1 MANQDRETWPMRDRL
16 EWGERNS
23 YRIQVQ
29 GQLDEDWS
37 EWFDGL
43 AITVEGSVSTLT
55 AADLDQAA
63 LRGILCR
70 IWDLNLVLISVIPLD
85 IDPGVG
91 AEAERPDGRE
101 V

>member
-1 MANQDRETWPMRDRL
+1 MRDRF

-23 YRIQVQ
+23 YRIQIE

-43 AITVEGSVSTLT
+43 AITVEDSVSTLT
-55 AADLDQAA
+55 AAGLDQAA

-70 IWDLNLVLISVIPLD
+70 LWDLNLVLISVIPQD
-85 IDPGVG
+85 IGPQVG
-91 AEAERPDGRE
+91 SEAESPDGRE

>member
-1 MANQDRETWPMRDRL
+1 MRDRL

-23 YRIQVQ
+23 YRIQIE

-37 EWFDGL
+37 AWFDGL
-43 AITVEGSVSTLT
+43 AIAVEGNVSTLT

-70 IWDLNLVLISVIPLD
+70 LWDLNLVLISVIHLD
-85 IDPGVG
+85 VG
-91 AEAERPDGRE
+91 PSFGTEAERPDRRE

>member
-1 MANQDRETWPMRDRL
+1 MRDRL
-16 EWGERNS
+16 QWGERNS
-23 YRIQVQ
+23 YRIQIE

-70 IWDLNLVLISVIPLD
+70 LWDLNLVLISVIPLD
-85 IDPGVG
+85 IGPWVG
-91 AEAERPDGRE
+91 AEAERRDGRE

>member
-1 MANQDRETWPMRDRL
+1 MRDRL

-23 YRIQVQ
+23 YQIQIE

-37 EWFDGL
+37 EWFDAL
-43 AITVEGSVSTLT
+43 AVTVEGSVSTLT

-70 IWDLNLVLISVIPLD
+70 LWDLNLVLISVIPLD
-85 IDPGVG
+85 IGHGVG
-91 AEAERPDGRE
+91 AEAGRPDGRE
-101 V
+101 I

>member
-1 MANQDRETWPMRDRL
+1 MRDRL

-23 YRIQVQ
+23 YRIQIE

-37 EWFDGL
+37 AWFDGL
-43 AITVEGSVSTLT
+43 AIAAEGNVSTLT

-70 IWDLNLVLISVIPLD
+70 LWDLNLVLISVIRLD
-85 IDPGVG
+85 VG
-91 AEAERPDGRE
+91 PSIRSEAERPDRRE